1 MQSLTLALTFISI
14 LSLLT
19 EVNRPTVNSSS
30 KQMVE
35 ICDDGIDNDQDG
47 LIDCFDSDCCGSCDE
62 FYYDPC
68 LIESDSCLGALPAS
82 DFEIT
87 SFWTYSGDW
96 HNYNTPVFGDIDSDG
111 TVEIIGK
118 SGPYQGGVEGENDLL
133 IINGETGLLEDV
145 VFTDRMHYTFDGPAI
160 ADVDGDGF
168 AELFIATSNEGGTD
182 TPLRLKCY
190 RNNGTGYALEW
201 TSDEVIGYDND
212 FPGLSPNIVDFNGD
226 GIPEIYVLDQIFNS
240 LTGERIFS
248 GNQQF
253 NSGVTYT
260 SLLRGNPIAADV
272 LSGCTGCEGAELI
285 AGGQVFSVDIENGA
299 LDLQSEAAVNFD
311 GYTSLADVDLDGD
324 LDAIVSHSSFSEASI
339 YIWDLQTSQ
348 VIAPSFSVFSS
359 EGKMSLSTVGDL
371 NNDLIPEIAFS
382 VRNRLYVLSYQSGVL
397 SILWDVSTT
406 DVSGQ
411 VRCTFFDFN
420 SDGIKEVIHRD
431 GSQLRVF
438 DGTSGSVLF
447 SVPCNSGTGWDTPTV
462 GDIDQ
467 DGEAEMLC
475 SCDDELRTYES
486 GTFPWADTRTVWN
499 QHAYFNVNI
508 NDDLT
513 VPPFQQ
519 QHHLISFPPDLNTF
533 VNQYNNPYFSL
544 PDLTLEFLDFEC
556 SLDGGVLQA
565 RVCNAGSEPLA
576 NENVP
581 ISVYTVNPSEEIPDF
596 IFSELYEVN
605 LEAGECTTID
615 LIIDFENVQPTEVFG
630 IISDEGGGAFPLT
643 VDQYPL
649 TALYECDYQNN
660 GATITTGLEPITL
673 DLGSDLDFC
682 ENEFPVVLS
691 ATEGFLFYNWSNGD
705 TTIQISAEGPG
716 LYSVTVTNACGTT
729 FSDEVLL
736 NGISLPAEL
745 DNEIIICEG
754 DSLPLS
760 LPGYSTYSWSPQGI
774 LSCQTC
780 SNPVATPDTA
790 THIVVQALSSEGC
803 LYYDS
808 VSVEVIFEEPQFD
821 TVGLCESDTLFLT
834 NLTVTAP
841 GDYEQVLQATD
852 CEVTNYIHV
861 FHLDTSLT
869 SISSIAC
876 AGDTITLGNQ
886 LITATGIYTNAWLS
900 SNGCDS
906 TVILDAFFIP
916 PINTNEEISLCP
928 GDSVSVFGSSE
939 SIEGIYRDTL
949 LASNGCDSIHE
960 ISLVYYDT
968 AEISFSVSPA
978 CLGAPDGL
986 ISLSIL
992 GGTPPYEVFVDQG
1005 QVFSDTIRGLA
1016 PGEYTVDVTDA
1027 NGCISSVIIE
1037 VPDFALDGL
1046 VLDVTDVSC
1055 FGALDGSVSVSV
1067 SPELPLSLQL
1077 NGGTLQQEGVFSEL
1091 AAGEYELKILAET
1104 GCEIDTTFAITQP
1117 NPLSLELPTAIQV
1130 ELGCDVMIPT
1140 QAIYD
1145 RAVNFLWTPADGLSC
1160 SNCEFPT
1167 AFVFENTDYSVTM
1180 IDSAGCEVETQ
1191 TALVVTKPRK
1201 LFIPNAFSPNGDG
1214 VNDVFYI
1221 YGGKGVERVDQLLI
1235 FDRWGELVY
1244 EAYNFQASE
1253 LGLGWDGTFEG
1264 EGMNPGV
1271 FTFLVKVRFLDG
1283 AVETLTGDIN
1293 LAK

>member
-1 MQSLTLALTFISI
+1 M
-14 LSLLT
+14 LSLFV
-19 EVNRPTVNSSS
+19 EANRPAFNSSS
-30 KQMVE
+30 MQMVE

-68 LIESDSCLGALPAS
+68 LIESDSCLGALPSS
-82 DFEIT
+82 DFEIA

-111 TVEIIGK
+111 VVEIIGK
-118 SGPYQGGVEGENDLL
+118 SGPYQGGIEGENDLL
-133 IINGETGLLEDV
+133 ILNGESGLLEEV

-190 RNNGTGYALEW
+190 KNNGTGYDLEW
-201 TSDEVIGYDND
+201 TSDEVIGYNND

-240 LTGERIFS
+240 LTGERILS
-248 GNQQF
+248 GNQQLNF
-253 NSGVTYT
+253 GVTFT

-272 LSGCTGCEGAELI
+272 LSGCVGCEGAELI
-285 AGGQVFSVDIENGA
+285 AGGQVFSVDIENGVLA
-299 LDLQSEAAVNFD
+299 LQTEAAVNFD

-339 YIWDLQTSQ
+339 YVWDLQTSQ

-371 NNDLIPEIAFS
+371 DNDLIPEIAFS
-382 VRNRLYVLSYQSGVL
+382 VRNRLYVLRYQSGSL
-397 SILWDVSTT
+397 NILWDVSTT
-406 DVSGQ
+406 DLSGQ

-438 DGTSGSVLF
+438 DGPSGTVLF

-513 VPPFQQ
+513 VPAFQQ

-565 RVCNAGSEPLA
+565 RVCNAGSEPLI

-581 ISVYTVNPSEEIPDF
+581 ISVYAVDPSEEIPDF
-596 IFSELYEVN
+596 IYSEEYEVN
-605 LEAGECTTID
+605 LGSGECTVID

-630 IISDEGGGAFPLT
+630 IISDEGAGVFPLT
-643 VDQYPL
+643 ADQYPL
-649 TALYECDYQNN
+649 TTLYECNYQNN
-660 GATITTGLEPITL
+660 ATTIATELEPITL
-673 DLGSDLDFC
+673 DLGPDLDFC
-682 ENEFPVVLS
+682 ENEFPVTLS

-705 TTIQISAEGPG
+705 TTTQISAQVPG
-716 LYSVTVTNACGTT
+716 LYSVTVTNTCGTT

-736 NGISLPAEL
+736 NGISLPGQL

-760 LPGYSTYSWSPQGI
+760 LPGYSTYSWSPQDF
-774 LSCQTC
+774 LSCQAC
-780 SNPVATPDTA
+780 SNPIATPDTA
-790 THIVVQALSSEGC
+790 INIFVEALSPEGC

-841 GDYEQVLQATD
+841 GDYEQVLQAAD
-852 CEVTNYIHV
+852 CEVTNFFHV
-861 FHLDTSLT
+861 FPLDTALT
-869 SISSIAC
+869 SISRSAC
-876 AGDTITLGNQ
+876 LGDTISLGNQ
-886 LITATGIYTNAWLS
+886 LITVTGIYTNIWS
-900 SNGCDS
+900 NNNGCDS

-916 PINTNEEISLCP
+916 PVVTYEEIFFCP
-928 GDSVSVFGSSE
+928 GDSVSVFGSFE
-939 SIEGIYRDTL
+939 SVEGMYRDTF
-949 LASNGCDSIHE
+949 LALNGCDSIHE
-960 ISLVYYDT
+960 ISLMHYDT
-968 AEISFSVSPA
+968 AQVSFSVVPA
-978 CLGAPDGL
+978 CMGEPSGE
-986 ISLSIL
+986 IFLSME
-992 GGTPPYEVFVDQG
+992 GGELPYEVFINQE
-1005 QVFSDTIRGLA
+1005 QVFSDTIEGLF
-1016 PGEYTVDVTDA
+1016 PGEYIVDVVDA
-1027 NGCISSVIIE
+1027 NGCLSTALVE
-1037 VPDFALDGL
+1037 VPNFSLGA
-1046 VLDVTDVSC
+1046 VTLDVSEASC
-1055 FGALDGSVSVSV
+1055 FGALDGAVSLSV
-1067 SPELPLSLQL
+1067 SPELPLSFQL
-1077 NGGTLQQEGVFSEL
+1077 NDGTVQQEGFYSGL
-1091 AAGEYELKILAET
+1091 AAGEYELSMLSET
-1104 GCEIDTTFAITQP
+1104 GCEIDTTFVITQP
-1117 NPLSLELPTAIQV
+1117 NPLLLELPSVIEV
-1130 ELGCDVMIPT
+1130 ELGCDIAIPT
-1140 QAIYD
+1140 QADYD
-1145 RAVNFLWTPADGLSC
+1145 RAVNFFWTPAEGLSC
-1160 SNCEFPT
+1160 SDCEFPT
-1167 AFVFENTDYSVTM
+1167 VFVFESTDYSVSM
-1180 IDSAGCEVETQ
+1180 VDSAGCIAEAPITV
-1191 TALVVTKPRK
+1191 VVTKPRK
-1201 LFIPNAFSPNGDG
+1201 IYIPNAFSPNGDG

-1221 YGGKGVERVDQLLI
+1221 YGGKGVERVDKLLI

-1253 LGLGWDGTFEG
+1253 MGLGWDGTFEG
-1264 EGMNPGV
+1264 EDLNPGV

-1283 AVETLTGDIN
+1283 WVETLTGDIN